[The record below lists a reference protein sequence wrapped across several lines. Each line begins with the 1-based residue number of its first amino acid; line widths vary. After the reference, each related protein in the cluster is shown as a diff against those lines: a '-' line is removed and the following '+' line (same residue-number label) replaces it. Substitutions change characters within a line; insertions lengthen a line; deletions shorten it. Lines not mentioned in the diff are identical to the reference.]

1 MKHVIRIILFAG
13 LAIVAGAAMAGNM
26 SLTHVQHVNKSWT
39 DTPQQKG
46 LMETAIGEAE
56 IAVTHAGFAIK
67 KPDDMAWMKMHN
79 KHVINAI
86 DPGKEPKGPGMGYG
100 VLKASKGVI
109 KHINLAAGSADASD
123 YLKLHAVHVATSA
136 ENAVKRSEQVLQ
148 LSELLQQSN
157 SLKEVAK
164 LSKEIAVL
172 TQTILNGTDANND
185 GKITWQA
192 GEGGLLESR
201 KHLGFIVKDAGL

>member
-1 MKHVIRIILFAG
+1 MKHIIRIALFTG
-13 LAIVAGAAMAGNM
+13 LAVVAGAAMAGNM
-26 SLTHVQHVNKSWT
+26 SLMHVQHVNKSWT
-39 DTPQQKG
+39 DTPGQKG

-56 IAVTHAGFAIK
+56 IAATHAGFAAN
-67 KPDDMAWMKMHN
+67 KPDDLAWMKMHN

-100 VLKASKGVI
+100 VMKAGKGVI
-109 KHINLAAGSADASD
+109 KHINLAAGSKDASD
-123 YLKLHAVHVATSA
+123 YLKMHAVHVATSA

-148 LSELLQQSN
+148 LSENLQKTN
-157 SLKEVAK
+157 SPKEAAK
-164 LSKEIAVL
+164 LSKEIVVL
-172 TQTILNGTDANND
+172 TQAILNGTDANGD

>member
-1 MKHVIRIILFAG
+1 MKHIVRIAFFAG
-13 LAIVAGAAMAGNM
+13 LVTVAGAAMAGNM
-26 SLTHVQHVNKSWT
+26 SLVHVQHVNKSWN

-56 IAVTHAGFAIK
+56 IAATHAGFAAK
-67 KPDDMAWMKMHN
+67 KPDDLAWMKMHN

-86 DPGKEPKGPGMGYG
+86 DPSKEAKGPGMGYG

-109 KHINLAAGSADASD
+109 KHINLAAGSEGASE
-123 YLKLHAVHVATSA
+123 YLKMHSVHVATSA
-136 ENAVKRSEQVLQ
+136 DNAVKRSEQVLQ
-148 LSELLQQSN
+148 LSGKLQMTS
-157 SLKEVAK
+157 SSKEAAK
-164 LSKEIAVL
+164 LSEEIVVL
-172 TQTILNGTDANND
+172 TQAILNGTDANGD

-192 GEGGLLESR
+192 GEGGLLESK